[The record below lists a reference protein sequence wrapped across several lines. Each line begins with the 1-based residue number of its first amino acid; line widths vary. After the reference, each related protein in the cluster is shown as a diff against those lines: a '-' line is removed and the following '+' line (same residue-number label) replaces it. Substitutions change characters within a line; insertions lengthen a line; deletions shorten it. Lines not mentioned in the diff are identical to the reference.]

1 MPALEMEPTPTA
13 AEAAGWPPRAEGA
26 DSAHGTI
33 PGPLYAALDLGT
45 NNCRL
50 LIAASGNRGF
60 RVVDAFSRIV
70 RLGEGMESSNR
81 LSEAGM
87 DRAIEALRICAE
99 KIERRQPLRLRAIA
113 TEACRRARN
122 GGDFIQRVRRETG
135 LGLDVISTAEE
146 ARLAVAGCAP
156 LIDLRRDQLLIF
168 DIGGGSTELVWA
180 NLAAAPPDRRRD
192 FLMGRAP
199 EIRLGPEA
207 SSWVSLPVGVAT
219 LAERFAFIRNERARF
234 AEMVSHVDR
243 LLKPFAASLGSG
255 GRRETLRRMQIL
267 GASGTITTLAG
278 VHMGLP
284 RYNREDVDG
293 ALLEVEALER
303 VVTRLLDLSP
313 EARAGIP
320 CVGEERAHQV
330 ISGAAIFTAIVRR
343 WPTPRMRVADRG
355 LREGL
360 LYGLINRDR
369 PRLAASVPEPG
380 LGAAQGDAGQSAA

>member
-1 MPALEMEPTPTA
+1 MAALESDPTPT
-13 AEAAGWPPRAEGA
+13 AEAAGWPPQAESAGA
-26 DSAHGTI
+26 A
-33 PGPLYAALDLGT
+33 GPLYAALDLGT

-50 LIAASGNRGF
+50 LIAASGTRGL

-70 RLGEGMESSNR
+70 RLGEGVETTGR

-87 DRAIEALRICAE
+87 ERALEALQICAD
-99 KIERRQPLRLRAIA
+99 KIKRRNPTRIRAIA

-122 GGDFIQRVRRETG
+122 GDLFIQRVRKETG

-156 LIDLRRDQLLIF
+156 LIDLRRNHLLIF

-180 NLAAAPPDRRRD
+180 DLSAAPPERRRD

-199 EIRLGPEA
+199 EIRLNPAA
-207 SSWVSLPVGVAT
+207 SSWASLPVGVAT
-219 LAERFAFIRNERARF
+219 LAERFAFIRNERTRF

-243 LLKPFAASLGSG
+243 MLKPFAASVGSG
-255 GRRETLRRMQIL
+255 RRDSLRQMQVL

-278 VHMGLP
+278 VHLNLP
-284 RYNREDVDG
+284 RYNRDDVDG
-293 ALLEVEALER
+293 ALLEMESLER
-303 VVTRLLDLSP
+303 VVSRLLDMAP
-313 EARAGIP
+313 EQRALVP
-320 CVGEERAHQV
+320 CIGEERAHLV
-330 ISGAAIFTAIVRR
+330 ISGAAIFTAIMRR

-360 LYGLINRDR
+360 LYGLMNRDQAR
-369 PRLAASVPEPG
+369 RE
-380 LGAAQGDAGQSAA
+380 SAAAESIAETGAPVATGGAESAA

>member
-1 MPALEMEPTPTA
+1 MAALESDPTPT
-13 AEAAGWPPRAEGA
+13 AEAAGWPPQAESAGA
-26 DSAHGTI
+26 AGS
-33 PGPLYAALDLGT
+33 LYAALDLGT

-50 LIAASGNRGF
+50 LIAASGTRGL

-70 RLGEGMESSNR
+70 RLGEGVETTGR

-87 DRAIEALRICAE
+87 ERALEALQICAD
-99 KIERRQPLRLRAIA
+99 KIKRRNPTRIRAIA

-122 GGDFIQRVRRETG
+122 GDLFIQRVRKETG

-156 LIDLRRDQLLIF
+156 LIDLRRNHLLIF

-180 NLAAAPPDRRRD
+180 DLSAAPPERRRD

-199 EIRLGPEA
+199 EIRLNPAA
-207 SSWVSLPVGVAT
+207 SSWASLPVGVAT
-219 LAERFAFIRNERARF
+219 LAERFAFIRNERTRF

-243 LLKPFAASLGSG
+243 MLKPFAASVGSG
-255 GRRETLRRMQIL
+255 RRDSLRQMQVL

-278 VHMGLP
+278 VHLNLP
-284 RYNREDVDG
+284 RYNRDDVDG
-293 ALLEVEALER
+293 ALLEMESLER
-303 VVTRLLDLSP
+303 VVSRLLDMAP
-313 EARAGIP
+313 EQRALVP
-320 CVGEERAHQV
+320 CIGEERAHLV
-330 ISGAAIFTAIVRR
+330 ISGAAIFTAIMRR

-360 LYGLINRDR
+360 LYGLMNRDQAR
-369 PRLAASVPEPG
+369 RE
-380 LGAAQGDAGQSAA
+380 SAAAESIAETGAPVATGGAESAA

>member
-1 MPALEMEPTPTA
+1 MAALESDPTPT
-13 AEAAGWPPRAEGA
+13 AEAAGWPPQAESAGA
-26 DSAHGTI
+26 A
-33 PGPLYAALDLGT
+33 GPLYAALDLGT

-50 LIAASGNRGF
+50 LIAASGTRGL

-70 RLGEGMESSNR
+70 RLGEGVETTGR

-87 DRAIEALRICAE
+87 ERALEALQICAD
-99 KIERRQPLRLRAIA
+99 KIKRRNPTRIRAIA

-122 GGDFIQRVRRETG
+122 GDLFIQRVRKETG

-156 LIDLRRDQLLIF
+156 LIDLRRNHLLIF

-180 NLAAAPPDRRRD
+180 DLSAAPPERRRD

-199 EIRLGPEA
+199 EIRLNPAA
-207 SSWVSLPVGVAT
+207 SSWASLPVGVAT
-219 LAERFAFIRNERARF
+219 LAERFAFIRNERTRF

-243 LLKPFAASLGSG
+243 MLKPFAASVGSG
-255 GRRETLRRMQIL
+255 RRDSLRQMQVL

-278 VHMGLP
+278 VHLNLP
-284 RYNREDVDG
+284 RYNRDDVDG
-293 ALLEVEALER
+293 ALLEMESLER
-303 VVTRLLDLSP
+303 VVSRLLDMAP
-313 EARAGIP
+313 EQRALVP
-320 CVGEERAHQV
+320 CIGEERAHLV
-330 ISGAAIFTAIVRR
+330 ISGAAIFTAIMRR

-360 LYGLINRDR
+360 LYGLMNRDQAR
-369 PRLAASVPEPG
+369 RE
-380 LGAAQGDAGQSAA
+380 SAAAESIAETEAPVATGGAESAA